1 MSLSSLRKWLGVAED
16 EHVESSALRDLMNS
30 LDALEPDHAR
40 QVARFAYLLGRVAL
54 ADRHVS
60 DEETRAME
68 RLVAAQAG
76 VTPDQATVVVGLAKN
91 SNRLFGGTADFEV
104 ARDFSEAASYDEK
117 LSLANCLFTVAGEDR
132 SISLQEETEIHRILN
147 QLKILPEDLRALR
160 SRHARLLPG
169 LRFTPPAD

>member
-1 MSLSSLRKWLGVAED
+1 MPLSTLRKWLGVAED
-16 EHVESSALRDLMNS
+16 AHAESSALRDLMNS
-30 LDALEPDHAR
+30 LDELEPDHAR
-40 QVARFAYLLGRVAL
+40 QVARFAYMLGRVAL

-60 DEETRAME
+60 DEETRTME

-76 VTPDQATVVVGLAKN
+76 LTADQATVIVGLAKN

-117 LSLANCLFTVAGEDR
+117 LALATCLFTVAGEDR
-132 SISLQEETEIHRILN
+132 SISLSEETEIHRILN

-169 LRFTPPAD
+169 LTSPAD

>member
-1 MSLSSLRKWLGVAED
+1 MPLSSLRRWLGVAED
-16 EHVESSALRDLMNS
+16 EPAEPSALRDLMNS
-30 LDALEPDHAR
+30 LDALEPERGR

-54 ADRHVS
+54 ADRQIS
-60 DEETRAME
+60 DEETRTME

-76 VTPDQATVVVGLAKN
+76 LTADQATVIVGLAKN

-117 LSLANCLFTVAGEDR
+117 LALATCLFTVAGEDR
-132 SISLQEETEIHRILN
+132 SISLSEETEIHRILN

-169 LRFTPPAD
+169 LTSPAD

>member
-1 MSLSSLRKWLGVAED
+1 MPLSTLRKWLGVAED
-16 EHVESSALRDLMNS
+16 AHAESSALRDLMNS
-30 LDALEPDHAR
+30 LDELEPDHAH
-40 QVARFAYLLGRVAL
+40 QVARFAYMLGRVAL

-76 VTPDQATVVVGLAKN
+76 LTADQATVVVGLAKN

-117 LSLANCLFTVAGEDR
+117 LALATCLFTVAGEDR
-132 SISLQEETEIHRILN
+132 SISLSEETEIHRILN

-169 LRFTPPAD
+169 LTSPAD